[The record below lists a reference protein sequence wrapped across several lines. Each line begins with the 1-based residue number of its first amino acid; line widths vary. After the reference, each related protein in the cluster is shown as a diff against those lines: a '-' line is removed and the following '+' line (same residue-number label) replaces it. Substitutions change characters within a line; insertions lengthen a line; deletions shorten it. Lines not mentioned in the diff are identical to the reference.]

1 MNEMES
7 LKADI
12 VKYGKKIKSANLV
25 SGTWGNISIRQGDKI
40 YITPCGIDYDNLLP
54 EDIVTLNLDGKVIDG
69 NKKPST
75 ELNTHIELYKFREDI
90 NSIIHIH
97 SIYAT
102 SIAAARKNIPA
113 IVDDMA
119 MIIGGEVPCAKYAF
133 PGSKT
138 IAQNIIEVIENKNA
152 VLLSNH
158 GAICLGRD
166 IEEAFL
172 VCEILE
178 KSAQIYLFATQIGI
192 PKPLAMEEVEKMR
205 DVYLNIYNS
214 KK

>member
-1 MNEMES
+1 MNEMEL

-25 SGTWGNISIRQGDKI
+25 SGTWGNISIRHGDKI

-54 EDIVTLNLDGKVIDG
+54 EDIVTLNLEGKVIDG
-69 NKKPST
+69 TKKPST

-178 KSAQIYLFATQIGI
+178 KSAQIYLFSTQIGI

-214 KK
+214 KE